1 MAIQAPLQEEKNHLF
16 TSGDYSAME
25 TLHITYIHPKPKV
38 TDAPT
43 MCTIILFSVKYHWA
57 RAPRV
62 TWKEAPF

>member
-1 MAIQAPLQEEKNHLF
+1 
-16 TSGDYSAME
+16 ME
-25 TLHITYIHPKPKV
+25 ALHITYIHPKPKV